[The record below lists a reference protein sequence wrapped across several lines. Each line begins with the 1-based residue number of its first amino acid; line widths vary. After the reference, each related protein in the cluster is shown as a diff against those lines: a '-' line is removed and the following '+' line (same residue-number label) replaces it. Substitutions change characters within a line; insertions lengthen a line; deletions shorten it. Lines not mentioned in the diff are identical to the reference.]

1 MTIKIDAWRG
11 ERYYFSD
18 SGKEVGTTVLRT
30 SDWRKIMAV
39 VRAADKERGTNIMG
53 EPCVTKTGAALDN
66 LRKHLEKRK

>member
-39 VRAADKERGTNIMG
+39 VREADLSYPLPPTLFKAI
-53 EPCVTKTGAALDN
+53 DD